1 MDDNRNIYK
10 KVMSLFLIIIIYRN
24 DIYYEKHILFK
35 PKISVFLPIYNK
47 EIYLINCIESLQKQT
62 LKNIEI
68 VAVNDGSVDQSL
80 KILKK
85 LQKIDKRIKIVN
97 NDRNHGL
104 LYSRA
109 MGILNSTG
117 KYLMNLDPDDKLIN
131 DNDLQELYQ
140 TAELNNN
147 DILIYLIKRIA
158 VNSFDIEYF
167 KYLDDHQL
175 EIKDDHITNK
185 LIRKDIYLKAF
196 QTFKKEIFDNC
207 WNFHEDNIWSY
218 LVRNYSKSIGILRK
232 YIYQYKRNK
241 DSLNMQRGNEIELIN
256 RFYRYNKLLQI
267 NFTDNILY
275 SYDQSLKDIKNYYQ
289 IFEKKDIKYKII
301 SLLAKFLNYFPKSTS
316 NYKKINFTI
325 KKILDKKIIIIFGS
339 NQIEYQY
346 LFPLYSLIKIEFPEQ
361 KNIITLNLS
370 ENINISSIS
379 NYIYSKDKFIIF
391 GNFIFRKKIKKLL
404 KSFGNNKIYFFTKK
418 KNNLYLVKKGKAVKL
433 CYCRKIQN
441 II

>member
-131 DNDLQELYQ
+131 NNDLQELYQ

-167 KYLDDHQL
+167 KY
-175 EIKDDHITNK
+175 K
-185 LIRKDIYLKAF
+185 
-196 QTFKKEIFDNC
+196 
-207 WNFHEDNIWSY
+207 
-218 LVRNYSKSIGILRK
+218 
-232 YIYQYKRNK
+232 
-241 DSLNMQRGNEIELIN
+241 
-256 RFYRYNKLLQI
+256 
-267 NFTDNILY
+267 
-275 SYDQSLKDIKNYYQ
+275 
-289 IFEKKDIKYKII
+289 
-301 SLLAKFLNYFPKSTS
+301 
-316 NYKKINFTI
+316 
-325 KKILDKKIIIIFGS
+325 
-339 NQIEYQY
+339 
-346 LFPLYSLIKIEFPEQ
+346 
-361 KNIITLNLS
+361 
-370 ENINISSIS
+370 
-379 NYIYSKDKFIIF
+379 
-391 GNFIFRKKIKKLL
+391 
-404 KSFGNNKIYFFTKK
+404 
-418 KNNLYLVKKGKAVKL
+418 
-433 CYCRKIQN
+433 
-441 II
+441 